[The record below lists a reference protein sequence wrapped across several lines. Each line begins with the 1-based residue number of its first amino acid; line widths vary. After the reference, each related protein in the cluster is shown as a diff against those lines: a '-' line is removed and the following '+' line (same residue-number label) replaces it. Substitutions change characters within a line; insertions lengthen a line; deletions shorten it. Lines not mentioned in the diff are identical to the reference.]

1 MRKLFIKSTLIVV
14 LVALLFCSYSVS
26 AKNIYYTNAN
36 GIEMSELEYD
46 KLLQIFSE
54 TKIKYLTE
62 EEFETY
68 KDVNIL
74 MSDSIYQRVVSL
86 NGEIISEEEVSE
98 EEYNNA
104 STSES
109 TPGIMRSVDDYG
121 FYETTYKKLG
131 ISLSEGN
138 GILLTGTLSWKLVPY
153 CRSYDVFAY
162 RFNHFDY
169 SGFSGSQVYV
179 KSNGAYNINYN
190 TSSAGYK
197 ALSNGAG
204 VSMNLKDDSDITGF
218 ELTVLTHIAFN
229 SSDYSQGHVYISY
242 QHAQADV
249 TRAQS
254 MDYTLNI
261 SGYGNVVLFSDS
273 SIANKYDQMSGI
285 HLVVPYE

>member
-1 MRKLFIKSTLIVV
+1 MKNFFAKSTLIVV
-14 LVALLFCSYSVS
+14 FSLVLFWGYNVN
-26 AKNIYYTNAN
+26 AKNVYYTNAN
-36 GIEMSELEYD
+36 GIEMSELEYN

-54 TKIKYLTE
+54 NKVKFLTE
-62 EEFETY
+62 DEFEVY
-68 KDVNIL
+68 KDANIL
-74 MSDSIYQRVVSL
+74 ASDAVYQKVVSL
-86 NGEIISEEEVSE
+86 NGEVISAEEVSE

-104 STSES
+104 NVSAS
-109 TPGIMRSVDDYG
+109 TPAVMPASDYG
-121 FYETTYKKLG
+121 YYETTYKKLALSITDG
-131 ISLSEGN
+131 SSL
-138 GILLTGTLSWKLVPY
+138 LLVGSLSWKLIPY

-169 SGFSGSQVYV
+169 SSFSGDQLYI
-179 KSNGAYNINYN
+179 KGDNGYDIYYD
-190 TSSAGYK
+190 TSSAGYQSF
-197 ALSNGAG
+197 SNGLG

-218 ELTVLTHIAFN
+218 ELTILARITFN

-254 MDYTLNI
+254 MGYTLNI